1 MLAANAVFLWEY
13 EMKNR
18 FKKLFSVFFVFS
30 VICAGVFAAPIKIEN
45 GYKDLAWGTTVKDA
59 QKKGYKLSLLTGED
73 VNILQAKFSE
83 KVDFYHVK
91 TNEKNLNLLVFCY
104 YKEKLFC
111 VCESLEGKNFSIQ
124 TLKSRY
130 GENILS
136 SGSSDGAFF
145 AFGADNNLTASFI
158 MDGTTRILTFI
169 FDWNIFGKLTG
180 QITDGSNSANSSD
193 STNSSDFVKQFDG
206 LAQKLLQEPKKGE
219 KASYAFLDFSTDNQN
234 SSVEKYITDAL
245 TESVFNTGKVK
256 IIERDNLEKI
266 LNEQKLQSSGLVN
279 ESQAANIGNIAG
291 VEYVCYGTIKEIE
304 NGYTVSARVVDVESG
319 EICAMS
325 RTNITK
331 DSYLEGVASGNSGS
345 SKKSSSSAAAK
356 KPQNSLWVCQTSRNE
371 FDGYTTYIFTLK
383 GPQNEFLFMGYD
395 KNDVPSKSLVRAGV
409 NWGGMSYGTY
419 DFKTETKGTVSK
431 RFNNAKW
438 SKDTG
443 WKDGS
448 NWFYFSYNKGES
460 ARFFINLFE
469 DNNYLTIRHDGNVR
483 RFQTMGFWETVEANG
498 LTKQEIFDA
507 IGNEEF

>member
-1 MLAANAVFLWEY
+1 
-13 EMKNR
+13 MKNS
-18 FKKLFSVFFVFS
+18 FKKWVSVFFVFS
-30 VICAGVFAAPIKIEN
+30 VIFAGIFAAPIKIEN
-45 GYKDLAWGTTVKDA
+45 GYKDLAWGSTVKDA
-59 QKKGYKLSLLTGED
+59 QKKGYKLSLLSGDEAKMF
-73 VNILQAKFSE
+73 QAQFSE
-83 KVDFYHVK
+83 KVDVYYVK
-91 TNEKNLNLLVFCY
+91 PNEKNLSLLVFVY

-111 VCESLEGKNFSIQ
+111 VCESLEGKKISLQ

-130 GENILS
+130 GDKIVPAGESENEYFVLD
-136 SGSSDGAFF
+136 DG
-145 AFGADNNLTASFI
+145 NNLIAT
-158 MDGTTRILTFI
+158 LT
-169 FDWNIFGKLTG
+169 LTG
-180 QITDGSNSANSSD
+180 NTNVLAFIIDSSVYEKLLPQTAGNSAG
-193 STNSSDFVKQFDG
+193 NSSDFVKQFDG

-219 KASYAFLDFSTDNQN
+219 KASYGFLDFSTDDKN
-234 SSVEKYITDAL
+234 SAVEKYITDAL
-245 TESVFNTGKVK
+245 TEAVFNTGKVK

-266 LNEQKLQSSGLVN
+266 INEQKLQSSGLVN

-325 RTNITK
+325 RANITK
-331 DSYLEGVASGNSGS
+331 DAYLAGIASGNSGS
-345 SKKSSSSAAAK
+345 SKKSSPSAAAK

-371 FDGYTTYIFTLK
+371 FDGYTTYTFILK
-383 GPQNEFLFMGYD
+383 GPQNEYLFMGYD

-409 NWGGMSYGTY
+409 NWGSTGNWDYDKIIGTY
-419 DFKTETKGTVSK
+419 DFKTENKGTVSK
-431 RFNNAKW
+431 NFRYASW

-443 WKDGS
+443 WKDGK

>member
-1 MLAANAVFLWEY
+1 M
-13 EMKNR
+13 
-18 FKKLFSVFFVFS
+18 
-30 VICAGVFAAPIKIEN
+30 
-45 GYKDLAWGTTVKDA
+45 
-59 QKKGYKLSLLTGED
+59 
-73 VNILQAKFSE
+73 
-83 KVDFYHVK
+83 
-91 TNEKNLNLLVFCY
+91 
-104 YKEKLFC
+104 
-111 VCESLEGKNFSIQ
+111 
-124 TLKSRY
+124 
-130 GENILS
+130 
-136 SGSSDGAFF
+136 
-145 AFGADNNLTASFI
+145 
-158 MDGTTRILTFI
+158 
-169 FDWNIFGKLTG
+169 
-180 QITDGSNSANSSD
+180 
-193 STNSSDFVKQFDG
+193 
-206 LAQKLLQEPKKGE
+206 
-219 KASYAFLDFSTDNQN
+219 
-234 SSVEKYITDAL
+234 
-245 TESVFNTGKVK
+245 
-256 IIERDNLEKI
+256 
-266 LNEQKLQSSGLVN
+266 
-279 ESQAANIGNIAG
+279 
-291 VEYVCYGTIKEIE
+291 
-304 NGYTVSARVVDVESG
+304 DVESG

-345 SKKSSSSAAAK
+345 SKKSSSSVAAK

-438 SKDTG
+438 SKNTG

>member
-1 MLAANAVFLWEY
+1 
-13 EMKNR
+13 MKNS
-18 FKKLFSVFFVFS
+18 FKKWFSVFFVFS
-30 VICAGVFAAPIKIEN
+30 VICAGIFASPIKIEN

-59 QKKGYKLSLLTGED
+59 QKKGYKLSLLSGEE
-73 VNILQAKFSE
+73 AKMFQTQFSE
-83 KVDFYHVK
+83 KVDVYYVK
-91 TNEKNLNLLVFCY
+91 PNEKNLSLLVFIY

-111 VCESLEGKNFSIQ
+111 VCESLEGKNFSLQ

-130 GENILS
+130 GEKIVPAGESENQYFVLD
-136 SGSSDGAFF
+136 DG
-145 AFGADNNLTASFI
+145 NNLKAT
-158 MDGTTRILTFI
+158 LT
-169 FDWNIFGKLTG
+169 LTG
-180 QITDGSNSANSSD
+180 
-193 STNSSDFVKQFDG
+193 STSVLAFIVDTSVYEKLLPKTAGNSSDFVKQFDG
-206 LAQKLLQEPKKGE
+206 LAQKLLQDAKKGE
-219 KASYAFLDFSTDNQN
+219 KASYAFLDFSTDDKN
-234 SSVEKYITDAL
+234 SAVEKYITDAL
-245 TESVFNTGKVK
+245 TEAVFNTGKVK

-266 LNEQKLQSSGLVN
+266 INEQKLQSSGLVN
-279 ESQAANIGNIAG
+279 ESEAANIGNIAG

-304 NGYTVSARVVDVESG
+304 NGYTVSVRVVDVESG

-331 DSYLEGVASGNSGS
+331 DAYLAGVAGGNSGS
-345 SKKSSSSAAAK
+345 SKKTSTAAAK

-371 FDGYTTYIFTLK
+371 FDGYTTYTFTLK

-409 NWGGMSYGTY
+409 NWGNYNSGGTY
-419 DFKTETKGTVSK
+419 DFKTESKGTVSK
-431 RFNNAKW
+431 KFSITEW

-443 WKDGS
+443 WKDGK